1 MTNILLEQGDHED
14 VTKSNSEEAETIICE
29 YVGIFLNYLEHKR
42 FEYGDDVTHSIL
54 LQHVHTAGL
63 HRSAG
68 V

>member
-14 VTKSNSEEAETIICE
+14 IAKSNSEGETIICG
-29 YVGIFLNYLEHKR
+29 YAGIFLDYLEHQR
-42 FEYGDDVTHSIL
+42 FEYGDDATHSIL